1 MWEGE
6 HGAIQRENRDVGNGN
21 KCELCSSDHP
31 KTSMIAAPIY
41 YFALHFP
48 AQRAHA
54 TRAKQDTR
62 ASRDAEPERESR
74 GA

>member
-1 MWEGE
+1 MWDTE
-6 HGAIQRENRDVGNGN
+6 RFNGRIETLETETSVN
-21 KCELCSSDHP
+21 FCSSDHP

-41 YFALHFP
+41 YLALHFP
-48 AQRAHA
+48 AQCVHA
-54 TRAKQDTR
+54 TRAKQETR